1 MYAET
6 LGALDL
12 LELVLYVDSVTDD
25 TIKGVGTAIPAP
37 TFEERVAIRANSLI
51 SGRKDK

>member
-1 MYAET
+1 MTEDALYAET

-25 TIKGVGTAIPAP
+25 TTKGVGTAIPAP
-37 TFEERVAIRANSLI
+37 IL
-51 SGRKDK
+51 SGGDDVE